1 MSAAGR
7 GVDVAN
13 AVLAALSARDIDS
26 FVACYTAD
34 ARIENG
40 GGAIL
45 ADGHEAIRLRYEEL
59 FGRFPNITVR
69 RIGRIAVG
77 SYVVQEEEVIGRQPD
92 PERHIAVY
100 RIQDG
105 LIAHERLLR

>member
-1 MSAAGR
+1 VSAVDR
-7 GVDVAN
+7 GADVAD

-26 FVACYTAD
+26 FVECYTVD

-40 GGAIL
+40 EAIL
-45 ADGHEAIRLRYEEL
+45 ADGHEEIRLRYEKL
-59 FGRFPNITVR
+59 FERFPNLTVR
-69 RIGRIAVG
+69 RLGRIAVG
-77 SYVVQEEEVIGRQPD
+77 SYVVQEEEVVGREPD
-92 PERHIAVY
+92 PQRHIAVY